1 MYVFRQESVRP
12 NDDIDG
18 PALEVV
24 ERTRCVGTLYQPA
37 QDPDLDAKVRKSITK
52 CREMLLG

>member
-24 ERTRCVGTLYQPA
+24 ERTQGVGGPYQPA
-37 QDPDLDAKVRKSITK
+37 QDPDLDAKVRKPITK
-52 CREMLLG
+52 CREMLLS